1 MSVAG
6 KWRVTMPTP
15 IGTMQFVWDIT
26 NDAGVWRGQMTG
38 DAPVGDSELT
48 GIEVNGNA
56 IGFLTTV
63 QSPMGTLQLTFKGA
77 AANGKMTGT
86 CTTRFGDNQ
95 FSAMR
100 A

>member
-6 KWRVTMPTP
+6 KWRVTMPTQ

-26 NDAGVWRGQMTG
+26 DNAGVWRGRMTG

-63 QSPMGTLQLTFKGA
+63 QSPMGALQLTFKGTA
-77 AANGKMTGT
+77 ADDKMAGT
-86 CTTRFGDNQ
+86 CTTRFGDNK
-95 FSAMR
+95 FSAVR